1 MLRVPA
7 RLLTPRFAVF
17 HLGEKSLHG
26 ASFTSGKD
34 SGVTLMRFRS
44 PIDAF
49 IETYHQRAD
58 LLVWTKAEV
67 YQRRIK
73 GCGISQL

>member
-1 MLRVPA
+1 M
-7 RLLTPRFAVF
+7 
-17 HLGEKSLHG
+17 
-26 ASFTSGKD
+26 
-34 SGVTLMRFRS
+34 
-44 PIDAF
+44 
-49 IETYHQRAD
+49 ETYHQRAN

>member
-26 ASFTSGKD
+26 TSFTSVKD
-34 SGVTLMRFRS
+34 SASHF
-44 PIDAF
+44 DAF
-49 IETYHQRAD
+49 IETYDQRAN

>member
-26 ASFTSGKD
+26 ASFTSVKG
-34 SGVTLMRFRS
+34 SGV
-44 PIDAF
+44 DAF
-49 IETYHQRAD
+49 METYLQGAN

-67 YQRRIK
+67 YQRRVK

>member
-1 MLRVPA
+1 VLRVLA

-26 ASFTSGKD
+26 ASFTSVKD
-34 SGVTLMRFRS
+34 FRVTLMR
-44 PIDAF
+44 
-49 IETYHQRAD
+49 
-58 LLVWTKAEV
+58 LLIPTISVPTCSSTKAEV

-73 GCGISQL
+73 CCGISQL

>member
-1 MLRVPA
+1 LVILPVRNIQVGQ
-7 RLLTPRFAVF
+7 RL
-17 HLGEKSLHG
+17 
-26 ASFTSGKD
+26 TSN
-34 SGVTLMRFRS
+34 
-44 PIDAF
+44 IDAF

-67 YQRRIK
+67 YPRRIE